1 MNGTGA
7 TRLLRSGFC
16 SLTTC
21 RPGGK
26 LQLWTL
32 SRLVL
37 LLPTPGATNHPR
49 EGSQGWN
56 RQLPLWGKA
65 PAPTE
70 MWRCLSIFFL
80 SMEGSIQTSLFSW
93 LRFPQNFLRL
103 CHSHVFGG
111 SNHGDVCCGS
121 KSNPIW
127 RFFFWWRQ
135 LDVVEF
141 AFWFLRWVIWAQ
153 HPVFFFFLSFHTMEV
168 LDTNKKSLRWSIGNL
183 WTLYG
188 YYSFSIQILIL
199 RDQRLINVGVFYMAN
214 SSGGHKVCK
223 ELLKGEWNHTL
234 FFFPHSPKL
243 SSIQR
248 THFSK
253 HKNMSGIFFAGRNPF
268 LLLS

>member
-1 MNGTGA
+1 MSGTGA

-16 SLTTC
+16 SLTTG

-32 SRLVL
+32 SCLVL

-141 AFWFLRWVIWAQ
+141 AFWFLLVGDLSTTSC
-153 HPVFFFFLSFHTMEV
+153 FFLFFEFSHYGGIGHKQKVAKMIDRKFMDFIWV
-168 LDTNKKSLRWSIGNL
+168 LQFFDTNL
-183 WTLYG
+183 
-188 YYSFSIQILIL
+188 
-199 RDQRLINVGVFYMAN
+199 D
-214 SSGGHKVCK
+214 
-223 ELLKGEWNHTL
+223 
-234 FFFPHSPKL
+234 
-243 SSIQR
+243 
-248 THFSK
+248 
-253 HKNMSGIFFAGRNPF
+253 FAGSKANQCRSF
-268 LLLS
+268 LHG